1 MQQAVA
7 CPVCRYV
14 GPPRRV
20 TPGSFLIEL
29 VLWLFFIIPGVI
41 YSLWRLSARREVCAA
56 CGNPQ
61 TVPLSTPAGQAIL
74 NQNHNP

>member
-1 MQQAVA
+1 MKQVVA

-29 VLWLFFIIPGVI
+29 VLWLAFLIPGLI
-41 YSLWRLSARREVCAA
+41 NSLWRMSSRRDVCAA

-61 TVPLSTPAGQAIL
+61 VVPLGTPMGQAIL
-74 NQNHNP
+74 HEQQQR